1 MQRVQLLLL
10 VLGLTQALVPSL
22 PPRRAKVVTYSSE
35 ADAISAESHEAAPA
49 APPVE
54 APPVAKEAPPPAET
68 EDETLMT
75 SLEAALVAEEASAAA
90 RSTMAQSSVQKL
102 AAAERL
108 RAEADAA
115 LARAADLARQALA
128 QEAEACT
135 TRAAEVKASETTY
148 AEVAAAK
155 RTRVATEKELAAS
168 LGEVAKL
175 TPEPELQESLRRLAD
190 AKADIV
196 EADTGLA
203 DALEAAAQ
211 QARDAH
217 AAAKS
222 DADCC
227 AAALAALPAPD
238 DVDAVRTFDWASAL
252 ADPKVRVDASPA
264 AASDARARA
273 ASLSKVVGE
282 QRALRKLAVGDVAAP
297 APAAPA
303 DDAAAPVE
311 VAAGEAGD
319 VGSWLFSK

>member
-1 MQRVQLLLL
+1 M
-10 VLGLTQALVPSL
+10 A
-22 PPRRAKVVTYSSE
+22 
-35 ADAISAESHEAAPA
+35 
-49 APPVE
+49 
-54 APPVAKEAPPPAET
+54 PPAET

-196 EADTGLA
+196 EADSGLA
-203 DALEAAAQ
+203 AALETAAQ
-211 QARDAH
+211 QSRDAH

-238 DVDAVRTFDWASAL
+238 DVDAVRAFDWASAL

-303 DDAAAPVE
+303 DEAPAVE
-311 VAAGEAGD
+311 VAAEEAGD